1 MSIDRDKIL
10 FAILA
15 GGQSKRFGGGFKTF
29 SKIDGEKILDIIIKK
44 LKKYSRDIIINANSL
59 KDFKGINQPIV
70 ADKLNGFLGPL
81 AGIHASMSY
90 AKNKY
95 INKEWIFTVPSDTPY
110 LPENLLDKFLETFDN
125 QNIKILIARSNHR
138 HHPVIAMWHISLL
151 QNLED
156 ELKSKNYK
164 IMYWV
169 KKHNYKF
176 VEFNSDQE
184 KNFFNIN
191 TKEDLSNAKKINIF
205 NFI

>member
-1 MSIDRDKIL
+1 MNIDKNKIL

-29 SKIDGEKILDIIIKK
+29 SKLNGETILNIILKK
-44 LKKYSRDIIINANSL
+44 LEKYTRDIIINANSL
-59 KDFKGINQPIV
+59 ENFKSINQPIIK
-70 ADKLNGFLGPL
+70 DELNGFLGPL
-81 AGIHASMSY
+81 AGIHALLLY
-90 AKNKY
+90 AKKKY
-95 INKEWIFTVPSDTPY
+95 TNKEWVFTVPSDTPY

-125 QNIKILIARSNHR
+125 QNIKILIARSNFR

-151 QNLED
+151 QSLED

-191 TKEDLSNAKKINIF
+191 SQEDLSYARKNKNL
-205 NFI
+205 